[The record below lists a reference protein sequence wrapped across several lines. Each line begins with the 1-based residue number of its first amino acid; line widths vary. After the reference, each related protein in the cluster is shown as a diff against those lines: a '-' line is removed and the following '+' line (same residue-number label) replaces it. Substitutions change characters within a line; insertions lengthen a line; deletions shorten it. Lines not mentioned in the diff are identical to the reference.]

1 MESTNKIKQDQ
12 LETIRTQQK
21 ELNTLLNNIGVLE
34 SQKHSLLHKL
44 ADVNKSIDEFKT
56 ELFNEYGNVNINIE
70 DGSYAEMGSEEVP
83 ELVTE

>member
-1 MESTNKIKQDQ
+1 MELTNKIKQEQ

-44 ADVNKSIDEFKT
+44 ADVNKSIDDFKT
-56 ELFNEYGNVNINIE
+56 ELFQEYGNVNINIE
-70 DGSYAEMGSEEVP
+70 DGSYSEMETKQEP
-83 ELVTE
+83 ITE

>member
-1 MESTNKIKQDQ
+1 MELTNKIKQDQ

-44 ADVNKSIDEFKT
+44 ADVNKSIEEFKV

-70 DGSYAEMGSEEVP
+70 DGSYSEMETKTEE
-83 ELVTE
+83 

>member
-1 MESTNKIKQDQ
+1 MESTNKIKQEQ

-44 ADVNKSIDEFKT
+44 ADVNKAIDEFKT
-56 ELFNEYGNVNINIE
+56 ELFQEYGNVNINIE
-70 DGSYAEMGSEEVP
+70 DGSYSEMETKQEP
-83 ELVTE
+83 TTE

>member
-1 MESTNKIKQDQ
+1 MEPTNKIKQEQ

-44 ADVNKSIDEFKT
+44 ADVNKAIDEFKT

-70 DGSYAEMGSEEVP
+70 DGSYAEMEVKTEP
-83 ELVTE
+83 ETVGE

>member
-1 MESTNKIKQDQ
+1 MESTNKIKQEQ

-44 ADVNKSIDEFKT
+44 ADVNKAIDEFKT

-70 DGSYAEMGSEEVP
+70 DGSYTEMEVKAEP
-83 ELVTE
+83 ETVGE

>member
-21 ELNTLLNNIGVLE
+21 DLNTLLNNIGVLE

-44 ADVNKSIDEFKT
+44 ADVNKSIDEFKV

-70 DGSYAEMGSEEVP
+70 DGSYSEMETNQEP
-83 ELVTE
+83 TTE

>member
-1 MESTNKIKQDQ
+1 MESTNKIKQEQ

-44 ADVNKSIDEFKT
+44 ADVNKSIEEFKT
-56 ELFNEYGNVNINIE
+56 ELFQEYGNVNINIE
-70 DGSYAEMGSEEVP
+70 DGSYSEMETKQEPTAE
-83 ELVTE
+83 

>member
-44 ADVNKSIDEFKT
+44 ADVNKSIDEFKA

-70 DGSYAEMGSEEVP
+70 DGSYSEMETNQEP
-83 ELVTE
+83 TTE

>member
-1 MESTNKIKQDQ
+1 MESTNKIKQEQ

-44 ADVNKSIDEFKT
+44 ADINKAIDEFKT

-70 DGSYAEMGSEEVP
+70 DGSYTEMEVKAEP
-83 ELVTE
+83 ETVGE

>member
-1 MESTNKIKQDQ
+1 MEPTNKIKQEQ

-44 ADVNKSIDEFKT
+44 ADVNKAIDEFKT
-56 ELFNEYGNVNINIE
+56 ELFEEYGNVNINIE
-70 DGSYAEMGSEEVP
+70 DGSYAEMETKQEP
-83 ELVTE
+83 TTE

>member
-1 MESTNKIKQDQ
+1 MESTNKIKQEQ

-44 ADVNKSIDEFKT
+44 ADVNKSIEEFKT
-56 ELFNEYGNVNINIE
+56 ELFQEYGNVNINIE
-70 DGSYAEMGSEEVP
+70 DGSYSEMETKQ
-83 ELVTE
+83 ELTTE

>member
-1 MESTNKIKQDQ
+1 MEPTNKIKQEQ

-44 ADVNKSIDEFKT
+44 ADTNKAIDDFKT
-56 ELFNEYGNVNINIE
+56 ELFEEYGNVNINIE
-70 DGSYAEMGSEEVP
+70 DGSYAEMETKQESTAE
-83 ELVTE
+83 

>member
-44 ADVNKSIDEFKT
+44 ADVNKSIDEFKV

-70 DGSYAEMGSEEVP
+70 DGSYSEMETNQEP
-83 ELVTE
+83 TTE

>member
-1 MESTNKIKQDQ
+1 MELTNKIKQDQ

-44 ADVNKSIDEFKT
+44 ADVNKSIEEFKV

-70 DGSYAEMGSEEVP
+70 DGSYSEMETK
-83 ELVTE
+83 TEG

>member
-1 MESTNKIKQDQ
+1 MESTNKIKQEQ

-44 ADVNKSIDEFKT
+44 ADVNKSIEEFKV

-70 DGSYAEMGSEEVP
+70 DGSYSEMETKTEE
-83 ELVTE
+83 

>member
-12 LETIRTQQK
+12 LETIRSQQK

-44 ADVNKSIDEFKT
+44 ADVNKAIDEFKV

-70 DGSYAEMGSEEVP
+70 DGSYAEMEVKAEPETVEE
-83 ELVTE
+83 